1 MLSSAQ
7 LKEAFDGFDK
17 DKSGFL
23 DMDEV
28 VSLANTL
35 GVKTSKKELS
45 DLFTSIDVNHD
56 SKASFDEFLAWYR
69 VGKHSKLTKLLKYQ
83 MEAKNQLKKAKAGM
97 ENSGADS
104 GPQTNS
110 IQYFNVLVY
119 DRETSGTVMEANLE
133 VGEGNERMNKLMKL
147 AFPMA
152 EPKDPRF
159 YFRIKSDSEEK
170 AQELAEAFESFI
182 TAALFQAQEY
192 RELQEFSAQLRN
204 MIIQVRSVGTHVIIA
219 TMLENT
225 EIGAS
230 FLPLMETIVK
240 MLKEISFNGDV
251 ALSFAKSLKDIL
263 KRVGYNPDC
272 SGRQEDGK

>member
-35 GVKTSKKELS
+35 GVKTSKKELT
-45 DLFTSIDVNHD
+45 DLFASIDVNHD
-56 SKASFDEFLAWYR
+56 NKASFDEFLAWYR

-83 MEAKNQLKKAKAGM
+83 LEMKNQLKKTQTTM
-97 ENSGADS
+97 QTSGTDS
-104 GPQTNS
+104 GPPANS

-119 DRETSGTVMEANLE
+119 DRETSGTVMEVNLE
-133 VGEGNERMNKLMKL
+133 VGEGNERMKNIMKL

-152 EPKDPRF
+152 NPKDPRI
-159 YFRIKSDSEEK
+159 YFRIKSSSEEK
-170 AQELAEAFESFI
+170 ATELAEAFDSFI
-182 TAALFQAQEY
+182 TAAMFQAQEH

-204 MIIQVRSVGTHVIIA
+204 MIFQVRSVGTQVVIA

-225 EIGAS
+225 EIGSS
-230 FLPLMETIVK
+230 FIPILDHVVK
-240 MLKEISFNGDV
+240 ILKDVAFNGDI
-251 ALSFAKSLKDIL
+251 ALSFSKSLKDIL
-263 KRVGYNPDC
+263 KRVGLQP
-272 SGRQEDGK
+272 